1 MWRNLL
7 AAVLLVGLAT
17 PALAQRDTGPFITV
31 PPLSLALDRPG
42 VWTLNFAYVPP
53 RIVEVDT
60 PEGKRWAWYML
71 YRVWNTGDSPQTFVP
86 DFELVTKDGELRKFL
101 DGPQPMV
108 FKQIRKIED
117 PSISPERPNGELNI
131 QNSITISKTKIPVTK
146 ADSVPRAVYG
156 VAIWLDVPVKAPTA
170 NNFSVYVG
178 GLSNGLT
185 VTESDDKT
193 ETISKKTLRI
203 DFFRPTD
210 NVRPKADDIKVND
223 NNGLGAEQWIYR
235 AIPAAPKKV
244 EEKKN

>member
-1 MWRNLL
+1 MWRNVF
-7 AAVLLVGLAT
+7 AVIVLV
-17 PALAQRDTGPFITV
+17 ALASPTFAQKDIGPFTTV
-31 PPLSLALDRPG
+31 PPLALALDRAG
-42 VWTLNFAYVPP
+42 VWTLNFAYMPP

-71 YRVWNTGDSPQTFVP
+71 YRVWNTGDTPQTFVP

-101 DGPQPMV
+101 DGTHPSV

-117 PSISPERPNGELNI
+117 PSVSAEKPNGELNI
-131 QNSITISKTKIPVTK
+131 QTSVGISKTKIPLTK
-146 ADSVPRAVYG
+146 VDSAPRAVYG
-156 VAIWLDVPVKAPTA
+156 MAIWLDVPVKAPNA
-170 NNFSVYVG
+170 NNFSVYAG

-210 NVRPKADDIKVND
+210 NAKPKADDIKVND

-235 AIPAAPKKV
+235 VIPTKKA
-244 EEKKN
+244 EEKK